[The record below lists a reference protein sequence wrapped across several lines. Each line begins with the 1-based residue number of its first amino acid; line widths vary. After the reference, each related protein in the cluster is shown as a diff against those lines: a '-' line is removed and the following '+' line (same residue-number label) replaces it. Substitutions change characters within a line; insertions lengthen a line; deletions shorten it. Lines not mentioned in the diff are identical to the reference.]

1 MHLFDG
7 KDLDAIER
15 FPKAERIGVGDISK
29 FHGAILAGVVVP
41 RWVGMCG
48 ICGTGGWGWGARSTS
63 RDRAGS

>member
-41 RWVGMCG
+41 GAVGPT
-48 ICGTGGWGWGARSTS
+48 ISWWFQAVSARSS
-63 RDRAGS
+63 VSFSVGVA